1 MIFYCNFT
9 KNKNDSKAELLF
21 TDTHRLMY
29 EIEAGN
35 VYEESYKVKELFDNS
50 SYSKESSQYDETNN
64 LTIGKMNDETVGI
77 LLKNLVGL

>member
-9 KNKNDSKAELLF
+9 KNKNDSKAVLLF

-50 SYSKESSQYDETNN
+50 NYSKESSQYDEMNN
-64 LTIGKMNDETVGI
+64 LSIGKMNDETVGI
-77 LLKNLVGL
+77 LLKNFVEL